1 MKKIIPTLISF
12 FGNNDSTNFEKTF
25 TYLEEVGKILPQ
37 SKICFDLLKKLNF
50 QTTDSESDSLITAL
64 HKIQYP
70 SNPTDHFYFFFPI
83 VSHILYYK
91 PLYEK
96 EIFKYLIG
104 PNFANGTSEV
114 EEMIDVINGA
124 MKYKLNENQNYLSKE
139 SQDWITNE
147 LPKLK
152 NEVQREIDICWKE
165 LED

>member
-1 MKKIIPTLISF
+1 MKLKILNFLNF
-12 FGNNDSTNFEKTF
+12 FRKNNSSNFNKTF
-25 TYLEEVGKILPQ
+25 TNLEEVEKILPQ

-70 SNPTDHFYFFFPI
+70 SNPTDHFHFFFPI

-96 EIFKYLIG
+96 EILKYLIG

-147 LPKLK
+147 LPKMK

-165 LED
+165 LDE

>member
-50 QTTDSESDSLITAL
+50 QTTDSESDSLIAAL
-64 HKIQYP
+64 HKIQFA
-70 SNPTDHFYFFFPI
+70 SNTNTYFYFYFPL

-91 PLYEK
+91 PMSEK
-96 EIFKYLIG
+96 EILKYLIG
-104 PNFANGTSEV
+104 PNFANGISEV